1 MTLQLRHLDI
11 NDLIGS
17 AGGDPWELNRTIQA
31 GAPGEIS
38 DLATAFRAASN
49 CTQETTDEF
58 LAAKKRF
65 ESAWDRHDGGDHPI
79 NDSNEVRRATESM
92 NYNRDK
98 MAKVAADLQNVAA
111 SLAEAQRS
119 GAVSISNLDATLKS
133 IDNQIDYELGIAAA
147 NGETVDVSELRQA
160 AVDRTATS
168 LGEVN
173 AVRDAYSHQLD
184 ESRAQM
190 AAEGYTPD
198 ATNGADG
205 RGLDTEPG
213 AQSAADKYDAGQRA
227 ADQALVNSPGA
238 WSPEKEAAAGRLR
251 DFATV
256 NDPTANIDEVRYAGQ
271 RLGDFH
277 MAHQS
282 GPLPTD
288 PVMGGDARTRAQTR
302 QEWQQRLEQGFMGT
316 QPMTPDQATE
326 WLNQSEA
333 QGRALVL
340 DRLQE
345 QLQQSGMSPEGAAAA
360 TEAMS
365 RGIVPKELVD
375 FAQHGSK
382 VLSGEEQGFNRYGQ
396 GLITTGE
403 HWKPD
408 VPQFSAADVAHLEK
422 ISKVTGGFGTAID
435 LAVGLYEINHGVPP
449 LEVASKVGGGMAGA
463 WAGGYAG
470 AWAGS
475 FLGPPGVFIG
485 ALIGGIGGAYVGEW
499 GGQQGYQIATK

>member
-1 MTLQLRHLDI
+1 MTLQLRHLDV

-17 AGGDPWELNRTIQA
+17 AGGDPWEVDRTIQA

-38 DLATAFRAASN
+38 ELANAFRAASN

-58 LAAKKRF
+58 MAGQERF

-79 NDSNEVRRATESM
+79 NDSDEVRRATESM

-98 MAKVAADLQNVAA
+98 MAKVAVDLQTVAA

-119 GAVSISNLDATLKS
+119 GAISINNLEAALQR
-133 IDNQIDYELGIAAA
+133 IDNQIDYELSLAAA

-160 AVDRTATS
+160 AVDRTAS
-168 LGEVN
+168 ALGEVE

-184 ESRAQM
+184 ESQAQM
-190 AAEGYTPD
+190 SAEGYSPD
-198 ATNGADG
+198 ATNGTDG
-205 RGLDTEPG
+205 RALDSEPS
-213 AQSAADKYDAGQRA
+213 AQSAADKYDAGQKS
-227 ADQALVNSPGA
+227 ADQTLVNSPGP
-238 WSPEKEAAAGRLR
+238 WTPEKQTAAGRLR
-251 DFATV
+251 DFATI
-256 NDPTANIDEVRYAGQ
+256 NDPTANIDEIRYAGQ
-271 RLGDFH
+271 RLGDYH
-277 MAHQS
+277 MSYQS

-302 QEWQQRLEQGFMGT
+302 QEWQQKLEQGFMGT

-326 WLNQSEA
+326 WLNRSEA
-333 QGRALVL
+333 QGRVVVL

-365 RGIVPKELVD
+365 RGIVPQELVE

-382 VLSGEEQGFNRYGQ
+382 VLAGEEQAFKYHRE

-408 VPQFSAADVAHLEK
+408 VPKFSPADVAELKK
-422 ISKVTGGFGTAID
+422 IAQVTGGFGTAID
-435 LAVGLYEINHGVPP
+435 LAVGLYEINNGVPP

-475 FLGPPGVFIG
+475 FLGPPGVFVG
-485 ALIGGIGGAYVGEW
+485 ALIGGVGGAYFGEW
-499 GGQQGYQIATK
+499 AGQQGYQVATK

>member
-1 MTLQLRHLDI
+1 VGTE
-11 NDLIGS
+11 
-17 AGGDPWELNRTIQA
+17 P
-31 GAPGEIS
+31 
-38 DLATAFRAASN
+38 
-49 CTQETTDEF
+49 
-58 LAAKKRF
+58 
-65 ESAWDRHDGGDHPI
+65 HDGGDHPI

>member
-11 NDLIGS
+11 NDLIGA
-17 AGGDPWELNRTIQA
+17 AGGDPWEINRTIQA

-38 DLATAFRAASN
+38 DLATAFRSASN

-58 LAAKKRF
+58 LSAKRRF
-65 ESAWDRHDGGDHPI
+65 ESAWDRQDGGDHPI
-79 NDSNEVRRATESM
+79 NDSEEVRRATESM

-119 GAVSISNLDATLKS
+119 GAISTGNLDAALQR
-133 IDNQIDYELGIAAA
+133 IDNQIDYELGLAAA
-147 NGETVDVSELRQA
+147 NGEAFDMSELREA
-160 AVDRTATS
+160 AVDRTAS
-168 LGEVN
+168 ALGEVQ
-173 AVRDAYSHQLD
+173 AIRDSYSNQLD
-184 ESRAQM
+184 EARAEM
-190 AAEGYTPD
+190 AAEGYAPD
-198 ATNGADG
+198 ATDGTDG
-205 RGLDTEPG
+205 RALDTEPG
-213 AQSAADKYDAGQRA
+213 AQAAADKYSASQRA
-227 ADQALVNSPGA
+227 ADQELVNSPGPLT
-238 WSPEKEAAAGRLR
+238 PEKQAAAGRLR
-251 DFATV
+251 DFATI
-256 NDPTANIDEVRYAGQ
+256 NDPTANIDEIRYAGQ
-271 RLGDFH
+271 RMGDYQ
-277 MAHQS
+277 MAHES
-282 GPLPTD
+282 GPLPID

-316 QPMTPDQATE
+316 QPMTPDQTTE
-326 WLNQSEA
+326 WLNRSEA
-333 QGRALVL
+333 QGRTMVL

-345 QLQQSGMSPEGAAAA
+345 QLQRSGMSPEGAAAA

-382 VLSGEEQGFNRYGQ
+382 VLSGEEQAFNRYGQ

-422 ISKVTGGFGTAID
+422 ISKLTGGFGTAID
-435 LAVGLYEINHGVPP
+435 LAVGLYEINNGAPP

-475 FLGPPGVFIG
+475 FLGPPGVFVG
-485 ALIGGIGGAYVGEW
+485 ALIGGIGGAYAGEW
-499 GGQQGYQIATK
+499 AGQHGYQVAAK